1 MLGILYMV
9 VGFGILGTILM
20 STAERRKEFGIM
32 VAVGMHRFK
41 LGIIVVIETMIISLI
56 GILAGVAVSFPVI
69 LYFFLNPIPLNG
81 DAAEAML
88 EYNMD
93 PVMPFLLESGFFLNQ
108 ALVVLIITMLTLI
121 YPISVISRFKVI
133 SAIKGR

>member
-1 MLGILYMV
+1 
-9 VGFGILGTILM
+9 
-20 STAERRKEFGIM
+20 
-32 VAVGMHRFK
+32 
-41 LGIIVVIETMIISLI
+41 
-56 GILAGVAVSFPVI
+56 
-69 LYFFLNPIPLNG
+69 
-81 DAAEAML
+81 ML